1 MNSTT
6 IHISV
11 GYFENNQFAYPQQI
25 IDSIQYPS
33 NYNLNF
39 FDVNEDGLKD
49 YIFRLSSGN
58 IREWNYRANLG
69 DGVFSADSTYLCEL
83 LEYSILE
90 HNADNNGMLDI
101 VQIGF
106 ASDFWNYNVQTVY
119 CFFNVNQNS
128 SLVYDLVSPQ
138 EFIQPY
144 QMISADL
151 NQDGIDEI
159 VTVSPVCPTI
169 NAVNVNIE
177 NELLRNKHLILDE
190 SGGRSVIS
198 GDWDMDGDS
207 DLAYISEGS
216 PQFGLNLAFQV
227 APNEFQDSLLSG
239 SVNSWSPRLLK
250 SDFDQDGDP
259 DIIEYLGQAA
269 NKPFLWIFRNDGAGS
284 FSPKEA
290 LSDTVYYLSG
300 SVKIIDWNNDN
311 YDDFIYTSSSQII
324 YYENIGGVTL
334 AEPDTFVSSCG
345 SCGGFY
351 VTDTDN
357 NGLKDIV
364 YHSNTANGIVI
375 LKKIDGSAPF
385 VSDTVA
391 VGAGLSVNF
400 VFDDLNAD
408 GVKDIISAVNDSL
421 QIKVYLMGPAQTGF
435 PLIAYTYPA
444 SITALGLADLN
455 QDGLNDLFGRYTNG
469 HKIFWAF
476 RDPGNP
482 LQFIPQQ
489 MTGEVQ
495 VFPNPGAGLLNIR
508 CASDNLIDKVEIF
521 SLDGKL
527 CAQHQINPACDVQL
541 KAPES
546 NGVYLI
552 RAYTQTGI
560 HTTRFV
566 CAGN

>member
-1 MNSTT
+1 M
-6 IHISV
+6 
-11 GYFENNQFAYPQQI
+11 GREG
-25 IDSIQYPS
+25 
-33 NYNLNF
+33 
-39 FDVNEDGLKD
+39 GL
-49 YIFRLSSGN
+49 
-58 IREWNYRANLG
+58 
-69 DGVFSADSTYLCEL
+69 
-83 LEYSILE
+83 
-90 HNADNNGMLDI
+90 
-101 VQIGF
+101 
-106 ASDFWNYNVQTVY
+106 
-119 CFFNVNQNS
+119 
-128 SLVYDLVSPQ
+128 
-138 EFIQPY
+138 
-144 QMISADL
+144 
-151 NQDGIDEI
+151 
-159 VTVSPVCPTI
+159 
-169 NAVNVNIE
+169 
-177 NELLRNKHLILDE
+177 
-190 SGGRSVIS
+190 VIA
-198 GDWDMDGDS
+198 GDWDMDGDP

-239 SVNSWSPRLLK
+239 SVNSWSPWLLK

-259 DIIEYLGQAA
+259 DIIEFLGQAS
-269 NKPFLWIFRNDGAGS
+269 NKPFLWIFRNDGTGN

-311 YDDFIYTSSSQII
+311 YDDFIYTSSSRII
-324 YYENIGGVTL
+324 YFENLGGTTL
-334 AEPDTFVSSCG
+334 AAPDTLVSSCG

-351 VTDTDN
+351 ITDTDN
-357 NGLKDIV
+357 NGLQDIV
-364 YHSNTANGIVI
+364 YQSNTANGIVI
-375 LKKIDGSAPF
+375 LKKIDGSAQF

-391 VGAGLSVNF
+391 VGAGLSVSF

-421 QIKVYLMGPAQTGF
+421 QIKVNLMGPAQTGS

-455 QDGLNDLFGRYTNG
+455 QDGLNDLYGRYSNG

-489 MTGEVQ
+489 MTDEVQ
-495 VFPNPGAGLLNIR
+495 VFPNPGAGQLNIR

-527 CAQHQINPACDVQL
+527 CAQQIIIPACDVQL